1 MAAGQNKAFFFFFL
15 QRQQFETVIHA
26 FITSRLN
33 YCNALYVSGSSLAR
47 LQMVQNAAERFLTG
61 TRKYEHISPILASL
75 HWLPVQFRIHFKIL
89 LFVFKSLNSLAPPC
103 ISELLH
109 LYTPTRSLRSADQL
123 LLHVPKTNRKLRG
136 DRTFAV
142 AAPNL
147 WNDLP
152 QPIKQA
158 TSITHFKSLLKTHLF
173 SLAFNTR
180 S

>member
-1 MAAGQNKAFFFFFL
+1 MG
-15 QRQQFETVIHA
+15 
-26 FITSRLN
+26 
-33 YCNALYVSGSSLAR
+33 VSGSSLAH
-47 LQMVQNAAERFLTG
+47 LQMVQNAAARLLTG
-61 TRKYEHISPILASL
+61 TKYEHISPILASL

-89 LFVFKSLNSLAPPC
+89 LFVFKSLNGLAPLY

-123 LLHVPKTNRKLRG
+123 LLHVPKTNHKLRG
-136 DRTFAV
+136 DCAFAV
-142 AAPNL
+142 AAPKV

-173 SLAFNTR
+173 SMAFNTR
-180 S
+180 IDILFILLFLWFGCVS